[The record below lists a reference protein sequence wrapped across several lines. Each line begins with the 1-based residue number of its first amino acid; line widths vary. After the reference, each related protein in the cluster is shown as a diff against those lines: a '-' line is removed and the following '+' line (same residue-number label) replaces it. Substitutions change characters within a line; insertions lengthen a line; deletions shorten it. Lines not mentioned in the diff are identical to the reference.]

1 MPQPDYGGG
10 PPSHSELKVL
20 QQFLGKSDG
29 KDKLCATL
37 QYALMFASAGQPG
50 QLNSARVSIARAR
63 KVFRVGKPLMS
74 LMPVLATWHP
84 TDPAGLQLLARLKA
98 LLMAN
103 YFLFDHLVW
112 THHAGLQTDANALK
126 QTSKVSLYSW
136 MFGSG
141 CGMLL
146 EAVQLVRLSKSTTKR
161 LKEAKDA
168 DSRQLVKVEA
178 EATARKR
185 LLTFVGCTLQTALA
199 SGLLQV
205 SSLTPRT
212 CGAIG
217 VLNSLLGCYMQW
229 PVAPPA
235 AAKSIKAA

>member
-1 MPQPDYGGG
+1 VNAN
-10 PPSHSELKVL
+10 LKVL

-29 KDKLCATL
+29 KDKLCATV

-74 LMPVLATWHP
+74 LMPALATWHP

-126 QTSKVSLYSW
+126 RTSKISLYSW
-136 MFGSG
+136 MFGSAT
-141 CGMLL
+141 GMLL
-146 EAVQLVRLSKSTTKR
+146 EAAQLVRLSKSTTR
-161 LKEAKDA
+161 LLMDAKDTGTRA
-168 DSRQLVKVEA
+168 QVKAEA

-185 LLTFVGCTLQTALA
+185 MLTFVACTLQTTLA

-205 SSLTPRT
+205 SDLSPRT

-217 VLNSLLGCYMQW
+217 VLNSALGCYMQW
-229 PVAPPA
+229 PAAPAPA
-235 AAKSIKAA
+235 AKTFKAA